1 MQKEELYSRVTTL
14 SALQWEQ
21 VLCSSSVRL
30 RALIPGALLQESV
43 CLELCVILEPYG
55 GINYEGQLLV
65 CITVIL
71 SLAITVINCTHW
83 IAAD

>member
-1 MQKEELYSRVTTL
+1 MQKGELHSRVTTL

-21 VLCSSSVRL
+21 ILFSSSARL
-30 RALIPGALLQESV
+30 RAIIAGAFLQKSV
-43 CLELCVILEPYG
+43 CLELCVILEPYR
-55 GINYEGQLLV
+55 GINYQGQLLV

-71 SLAITVINCTHW
+71 SSAITVINCTHW